1 MRFVYSAL
9 MTLALPA
16 LLVAGLWRML
26 KGTEPPAALP
36 ERLGFVPRPA
46 STSPTLWLHGAS
58 VGELTSARWIIQGLL
73 RDHPGLQILI
83 TCNTATARAMVQ
95 GWALPGLTAAL
106 APFDIVGA
114 PGRVLRRWHPKAL
127 IVVENELWPNRL
139 AALRKAGVPL
149 ILIGARLSPRSA
161 KRWAK
166 LPGLVTPML
175 ASVAWMSA
183 QDQGS
188 RERLAALGVPA
199 SALGPDFA
207 LKAMI
212 SRAGPPKLPGPA
224 PRAQVLLAA
233 STHEGEEAPI
243 LAAFRAQSNFTHLIL
258 APRHP
263 ARGDQIAAL
272 ILAMGFPVARRAWGA
287 VPQPDHPVF
296 LADTLGEMD
305 LWYAMSGTC
314 LIGGSLTDKGG
325 HTPYEPGQYA
335 CALLHG
341 PSTTNFAALFAR
353 LDAAIGAVAVTPE
366 TLAKTLAA
374 LTPQLQTRMA
384 ENAAPILHPDDD
396 GRWLLT
402 EILRHANL

>member
-1 MRFVYSAL
+1 MRILYSVL

-16 LLVAGLWRML
+16 LLVAALWRVL
-26 KGTEPPAALP
+26 NGTEPLAALP
-36 ERLGFVPRPA
+36 ERLGFVPRP
-46 STSPTLWLHGAS
+46 SGTGPTLWLHGAS
-58 VGELTSARWIIQGLL
+58 VGELTSARWIIERLL
-73 RDHPGLQILI
+73 RDRPGLQILV
-83 TCNTATARAMVQ
+83 TCNTATSRAMVAK
-95 GWALPGLTAAL
+95 WSLPGVTAAL
-106 APFDIVGA
+106 APFDTADA

-161 KRWAK
+161 NRWAK

-175 ASVAWMSA
+175 QSVAWMSA
-183 QDQGS
+183 QDAGS

-199 SALGPDFA
+199 AALGPDFA
-207 LKAMI
+207 LKALI
-212 SRAGPPKLPGPA
+212 PRAEPPKLPSPA

-233 STHEGEEAPI
+233 STHDGEEAPI
-243 LAAFRAQSNFTHLIL
+243 LTAFRAQTNFTHLIL

-272 ILAMGFPVARRAWGA
+272 IRSQGLPLARRSRGA

-305 LWYAMSGTC
+305 LWYALSGAC
-314 LIGGSLTDKGG
+314 LIGGSLADKGG
-325 HTPYEPGQYA
+325 HTPYEPGQHD

-353 LDAAIGAVAVTPE
+353 LDAAGAALAVTPE
-366 TLAKTLAA
+366 TLAKTLNA
-374 LTPQLQTRMA
+374 LTPDQQTRMA
-384 ENAAPILHPDDD
+384 ENATPILRPEGD
-396 GRWLLT
+396 GRWLLD
-402 EILRHANL
+402 EILRHAGL

>member
-1 MRFVYSAL
+1 MRFVYSTL

-16 LLVAGLWRML
+16 LLVAALWRVL
-26 KGTEPPAALP
+26 NGTEPPAALP
-36 ERLGFVPRPA
+36 ERLGYVPRPA
-46 STSPTLWLHGAS
+46 GSGPALWLHGAS
-58 VGELTSARWIIQGLL
+58 VGELTSSRWIIEGLL
-73 RDHPGLQILI
+73 RDRPGLQILV
-83 TCNTATARAMVQ
+83 TCNTATARAMVAK
-95 GWALPGLTAAL
+95 WALPGVAVAL
-106 APFDIVGA
+106 APFDSADA

-139 AALRKAGVPL
+139 AAAHRAAVPL

-183 QDQGS
+183 QDARS

-199 SALGPDFA
+199 AALGPDFA
-207 LKAMI
+207 LKALI
-212 SRAGPPKLPGPA
+212 PRTQPPGLPSPA
-224 PRAQVLLAA
+224 PRAQILLAA
-233 STHEGEEAPI
+233 STHDGEEAPI
-243 LAAFRAQSNFTHLIL
+243 LAAFRAQTNFTHLIL

-263 ARGDQIAAL
+263 VRGAQIAAL
-272 ILAMGFPVARRAWGA
+272 IQSQGFPLARRSLGA
-287 VPQPDHPVF
+287 SPQPDHPVF

-314 LIGGSLTDKGG
+314 LIGGSLADNGG
-325 HTPYEPGQYA
+325 HTPYEPGQHN

-341 PSTTNFAALFAR
+341 ASTTNFAALFAR
-353 LDAAIGAVAVTPE
+353 LDAAGAALAVTPE
-366 TLAKTLAA
+366 TLAKTLNA
-374 LTPQLQTRMA
+374 LTPDQQTKMA
-384 ENAAPILHPDDD
+384 EKSVPILSPDDD

-402 EILRHANL
+402 EILRQANL

>member
-16 LLVAGLWRML
+16 LLVAALWRVL
-26 KGTEPPAALP
+26 NGTEPPAALP
-36 ERLGFVPRPA
+36 ERLGYVPRPA
-46 STSPTLWLHGAS
+46 GSGPALWLHGAS
-58 VGELTSARWIIQGLL
+58 VGELTSSRWIIEGLL
-73 RDHPGLQILI
+73 RDRPGLQILV
-83 TCNTATARAMVQ
+83 TCNTATARAMVAK
-95 GWALPGLTAAL
+95 WALPGVAVAL
-106 APFDIVGA
+106 APFDSADA

-139 AALRKAGVPL
+139 AAAHKAAVPL

-183 QDQGS
+183 QDAGS

-199 SALGPDFA
+199 AALGPDFA
-207 LKAMI
+207 LKALI
-212 SRAGPPKLPGPA
+212 PRTQPPGLPSPA
-224 PRAQVLLAA
+224 PRAQILLAA
-233 STHEGEEAPI
+233 STHDGEEAPI
-243 LAAFRAQSNFTHLIL
+243 LAAFRAQTNFTHLIL

-263 ARGDQIAAL
+263 VRGAQIAAL
-272 ILAMGFPVARRAWGA
+272 IQSQGFPLARRSLGA
-287 VPQPDHPVF
+287 SPQPDHPVF

-314 LIGGSLTDKGG
+314 LIGGSLADNGG
-325 HTPYEPGQYA
+325 HTPYEPGQHN

-341 PSTTNFAALFAR
+341 ASTTNFAALFAW
-353 LDAAIGAVAVTPE
+353 LDAAGAALAVTPE
-366 TLAKTLAA
+366 TLAKTLNA
-374 LTPQLQTRMA
+374 LTPDQQAKLA
-384 ENAAPILHPDDD
+384 EKAVPILSPDDD

-402 EILRHANL
+402 EILRQANL

>member
-1 MRFVYSAL
+1 MAC
-9 MTLALPA
+9 T
-16 LLVAGLWRML
+16 
-26 KGTEPPAALP
+26 
-36 ERLGFVPRPA
+36 
-46 STSPTLWLHGAS
+46 
-58 VGELTSARWIIQGLL
+58 
-73 RDHPGLQILI
+73 
-83 TCNTATARAMVQ
+83 
-95 GWALPGLTAAL
+95 
-106 APFDIVGA
+106 
-114 PGRVLRRWHPKAL
+114 
-127 IVVENELWPNRL
+127 
-139 AALRKAGVPL
+139 
-149 ILIGARLSPRSA
+149 
-161 KRWAK
+161 
-166 LPGLVTPML
+166 VT
-175 ASVAWMSA
+175 
-183 QDQGS
+183 
-188 RERLAALGVPA
+188 
-199 SALGPDFA
+199 
-207 LKAMI
+207 
-212 SRAGPPKLPGPA
+212 
-224 PRAQVLLAA
+224 VLLAA

-353 LDAAIGAVAVTPE
+353 LDAAKGAVAVTPE
-366 TLAKTLAA
+366 TLEKILAA
-374 LTPQLQTRMA
+374 LTPDQQAKMA
-384 ENAAPILHPDDD
+384 EKAVPILSPDDD

-402 EILRHANL
+402 EILRQANL